1 MEKQVDKI
9 IADKINSLTDLPEG
23 YSPNLEA
30 KWAMLSGEKKSEETF
45 FTLLQNNWQKVAAI
59 VLFLLLSTVIWLNVT
74 TTITITVEQQD
85 SNSKKEDQ
93 LKPQLVQR
101 ISPEESVIHKSH
113 LRKNT
118 GSVSPIS
125 EEKKKD
131 ELKPQEI
138 TNQEIRIQEVTP
150 VLPLISQD
158 IPKTTEIIKVKK
170 ARYVQI
176 DFEDSSKAQQNHDV
190 YAQSVRFK
198 LGINFNS
205 TNKEDDHSGH
215 GIKISSNF

>member
-9 IADKINSLTDLPEG
+9 IADKINSLTSLPDG

-30 KWAMLSGEKKSEETF
+30 KWAMLSGEKKNEGTSIPF
-45 FTLLQNNWQKVAAI
+45 LINIWQKIAAI
-59 VLFLLLSTVIWLNVT
+59 VLFLLISTVIWMNVT

-85 SNSKKEDQ
+85 SNSKNEDQ

-101 ISPEESVIHKSH
+101 ISPEESTFHKNH
-113 LRKNT
+113 FRKNI
-118 GSVSPIS
+118 GSLSPIS
-125 EEKKKD
+125 EEKKTD
-131 ELKPQEI
+131 ELKQQER
-138 TNQEIRIQEVTP
+138 TNQEIRIQEVTQ

-158 IPKTTEIIKVKK
+158 IPKTTETVKVIK

-176 DFEDSSKAQQNHDV
+176 DFEDSSKAQQNHDF

-205 TNKEDDHSGH
+205 GNKEDDHSGRVL
-215 GIKISSNF
+215 KISSNF